1 MEDLGAADVLKKT
14 LLAAEWEMEDS
25 RGQDHCK
32 LLPSLTMDKP
42 PLRGAD
48 SGLGEQ
54 HCCLQRSVVLV
65 VIVLYLVCVDVHVP

>member
-65 VIVLYLVCVDVHVP
+65 VIVFYLVCVDVHVP

>member
-25 RGQDHCK
+25 RGQDHCE

-54 HCCLQRSVVLV
+54 HCCLRSGVLV
-65 VIVLYLVCVDVHVP
+65 AIVFYLVCVDVHVP